1 VRQAAEYGLRCGP
14 FFLARELRTGIG
26 VKIWK
31 NRAGASKR
39 CNMSMRHEFAIGPL
53 CDSDLCPGKKARLY
67 YCIECEWRLLV
78 SGSRVAVLNEDGS
91 LIIGEES
98 LRRFNNSEDDP
109 CPVLE
114 AFALAEPRLRTQF
127 DEPGRLPRSQEAS
140 TPAWPPSAFTSRS

>member
-1 VRQAAEYGLRCGP
+1 VSEATECGLRCSP
-14 FFLARELRTGIG
+14 FFSGPRIARETD

-31 NRAGASKR
+31 DRAGASKR

-91 LIIGEES
+91 LITGEES

-114 AFALAEPRLRTQF
+114 AFALAEPTIEDTVL
-127 DEPGRLPRSQEAS
+127 
-140 TPAWPPSAFTSRS
+140 